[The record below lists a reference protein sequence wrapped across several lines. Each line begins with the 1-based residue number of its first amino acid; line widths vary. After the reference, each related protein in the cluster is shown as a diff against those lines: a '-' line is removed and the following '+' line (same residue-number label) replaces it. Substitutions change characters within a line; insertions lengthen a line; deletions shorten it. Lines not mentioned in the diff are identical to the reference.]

1 MFTNGSSNFARK
13 IIKDEKG
20 FVELIA
26 ALKKQGFKIVVTIGS
41 WDLLHIGHVRYLI
54 KAKEFGDVLVVG
66 VDTDRAIK
74 LYKGP
79 FRPVV
84 PQEERCEMLT
94 YQSVVDFVILVDDVN
109 KKGEWQYRLIKK
121 LKPDVFVAVEDS
133 YPKRQLA
140 EIRKYATKTVVLPRQ
155 AEKTSTSDMVQ
166 STLKDHLLA
175 MVEMVSKG
183 GGR

>member
-1 MFTNGSSNFARK
+1 MLEKFA
-13 IIKDEKG
+13 E
-20 FVELIA
+20 
-26 ALKKQGFKIVVTIGS
+26 
-41 WDLLHIGHVRYLI
+41 Y
-54 KAKEFGDVLVVG
+54 
-66 VDTDRAIK
+66 
-74 LYKGP
+74 
-79 FRPVV
+79 
-84 PQEERCEMLT
+84 
-94 YQSVVDFVILVDDVN
+94 
-109 KKGEWQYRLIKK
+109 IKK